1 MSHEAKRPAK
11 QESFVGN
18 VMKYSIATYLGFLI
32 SGAALIIKG
41 VLPPDA
47 YGVPATFMAY
57 TMSLMN
63 LGMLGLDQALLRF
76 YHEPTRGVSGRQMF
90 LACVR
95 LSVLVMVL
103 AGAVATLFF
112 APPLAVAFGLGQ
124 GGTALVPFLFLNAA
138 LYMLVRYVNV
148 LLRLENDVR
157 AYTVQTLWMNACLNL
172 IYLLPGFFTSNTWA
186 FIGAALAG
194 FGGVAIAFWFRALRL
209 AKTEPEAPADA
220 PDASPADSDT
230 PVPAD
235 DKPAPKG
242 LAADGAIYRTFLP
255 YGIALAPASILTPL
269 YRSLCL
275 SFLATAS
282 GAAAQGLFEF
292 SYTLA
297 QLVTTVQA
305 GFSTYWGPY
314 VYAHYRTEQER
325 IGRIH
330 DLLNFLVFGF
340 FCCLI
345 MFEDIIFLIFPAK
358 SACLRF
364 FPIMMLSSVFAILIE
379 GTVYGNA
386 IARRPHHDTI
396 GVALGV
402 AVNFGMC
409 AWLVPLY
416 NVTGAAVAVACANAA
431 MFLYRTVTG
440 QYYYRTI
447 PNYGRTIS
455 GFLLALAATVAGVVL
470 YDHFFLKFAAVGAIL
485 FVYCSLYRPQLRKL
499 WQLAMGLVRKFAPP
513 A

>member
-1 MSHEAKRPAK
+1 MADTPQQKPAK
-11 QESFVGN
+11 PESFVGN
-18 VMKYSIATYLGFLI
+18 VMKYSVATYLGFLI

-41 VLPPDA
+41 VLPADA
-47 YGVPATFMAY
+47 YAVPATFMAY

-76 YHEPTRGVSGRQMF
+76 YREPPRGATGRGMF

-95 LSVLVMVL
+95 LSLLVMLVV
-103 AGAVATLFF
+103 GAAASLFF
-112 APPLAVAFGLGQ
+112 APTLAVAFGLGQ
-124 GGTALVPFLFLNAA
+124 GGAALVPFLFLNAA

-172 IYLLPGFFTSNTWA
+172 IYLLPGFFTSNVWA
-186 FIGAALAG
+186 FIAAALAG
-194 FGGVAIAFWFRALRL
+194 FGGVAVAFWFRALGASRDEVSATPRGL
-209 AKTEPEAPADA
+209 RALKADR
-220 PDASPADSDT
+220 
-230 PVPAD
+230 
-235 DKPAPKG
+235 G
-242 LAADGAIYRTFLP
+242 IYRLMLP
-255 YGIALAPASILTPL
+255 YGLLLAPAAILTPL
-269 YRSLCL
+269 YRSVCH
-275 SFLATAS
+275 SFLAAGP
-282 GAAAQGLFEF
+282 GATSQGLFEF
-292 SYTLA
+292 AYTLA

-330 DLLNFLVFGF
+330 DVLNFLVFGF
-340 FCCLI
+340 FCVLI
-345 MFEDIIFLIFPAK
+345 MFEDVIFLIFPDKA
-358 SACLRF
+358 ACMRF
-364 FPIMMLSSVFAILIE
+364 FPVMMLSAVFAILIE

-402 AVNFGMC
+402 AVNVALC

-416 NVTGAAVAVACANAA
+416 SVTGAAAAVAASNAA

-455 GFLLALAATVAGVVL
+455 GFLLALAATCVGVVF
-470 YDHFFLKFAAVGAIL
+470 YQHFVVKFVLVGAIV
-485 FVYCSLYRPQLRKL
+485 FVYCTLYRPQLQKL
-499 WQLAMGLVRKFAPP
+499 WQMALALLRRFLA
-513 A
+513 ARR

>member
-1 MSHEAKRPAK
+1 MADTPQQKPAK
-11 QESFVGN
+11 PESFVGN
-18 VMKYSIATYLGFLI
+18 VMKYSVATYLGFLI

-41 VLPPDA
+41 VLPADA
-47 YGVPATFMAY
+47 YAVPATFMAY

-76 YHEPTRGVSGRQMF
+76 YREPPRGATGRGMF

-95 LSVLVMVL
+95 LSLLVMLVV
-103 AGAVATLFF
+103 GAAASLFF
-112 APPLAVAFGLGQ
+112 APTLAVAFGLGQ
-124 GGTALVPFLFLNAA
+124 GGAALVPFLFLNAA
-138 LYMLVRYVNV
+138 LYMLVRYINV

-172 IYLLPGFFTSNTWA
+172 IYLLPGFFTSNVWA
-186 FIGAALAG
+186 FIAAALAG
-194 FGGVAIAFWFRALRL
+194 FGGVAVAFWFRALGASRGAGAAPGGL
-209 AKTEPEAPADA
+209 RTPEAGQG
-220 PDASPADSDT
+220 
-230 PVPAD
+230 V
-235 DKPAPKG
+235 
-242 LAADGAIYRTFLP
+242 YRLMLP
-255 YGIALAPASILTPL
+255 YGLLLAPAAILTPL
-269 YRSLCL
+269 YRSVCL
-275 SFLATAS
+275 SFLAAGP
-282 GAAAQGLFEF
+282 GATSQGLFEF
-292 SYTLA
+292 AYTLA

-330 DLLNFLVFGF
+330 DVLNFLVFGF
-340 FCCLI
+340 FCVLI
-345 MFEDIIFLIFPAK
+345 MFEDVIFLIFPDKA
-358 SACLRF
+358 ACMRF
-364 FPIMMLSSVFAILIE
+364 FPVMMLSAVFAILIE

-402 AVNFGMC
+402 AVNVALC

-416 NVTGAAVAVACANAA
+416 SVTGAAAAVAASNAA

-455 GFLLALAATVAGVVL
+455 GFLLALAATCVGVVF
-470 YDHFFLKFAAVGAIL
+470 YQHFVVKFVLVGAIV
-485 FVYCSLYRPQLRKL
+485 FVYCTLYRPQLQKL
-499 WQLAMGLVRKFAPP
+499 WQMALALLRRFIVSKH
-513 A
+513 

>member
-1 MSHEAKRPAK
+1 MADTPQQKPAK
-11 QESFVGN
+11 PESFVGN
-18 VMKYSIATYLGFLI
+18 VMKYSVATYLGFLI

-41 VLPPDA
+41 VLPADA
-47 YGVPATFMAY
+47 YAVPATFMAY

-76 YHEPTRGVSGRQMF
+76 YREPPRGATGRGMF

-95 LSVLVMVL
+95 LSLLVMLVV
-103 AGAVATLFF
+103 GAAASLFF
-112 APPLAVAFGLGQ
+112 APTLAVAFGLGQ
-124 GGTALVPFLFLNAA
+124 GGAALVPFLFLNAA

-148 LLRLENDVR
+148 LLRLENDVK

-172 IYLLPGFFTSNTWA
+172 IYLLPGFFTSNVWA
-186 FIGAALAG
+186 FIAAALAG
-194 FGGVAIAFWFRALRL
+194 FGGVAAAFWFRALGASRGAGAAPRGL
-209 AKTEPEAPADA
+209 RAPEAGQG
-220 PDASPADSDT
+220 
-230 PVPAD
+230 V
-235 DKPAPKG
+235 
-242 LAADGAIYRTFLP
+242 YRLMLP
-255 YGIALAPASILTPL
+255 YGLLLAPAAILTPL
-269 YRSLCL
+269 YRSVCL
-275 SFLATAS
+275 SFLAAGP
-282 GAAAQGLFEF
+282 GATSQGLFEF
-292 SYTLA
+292 AYTLA

-330 DLLNFLVFGF
+330 DVLNFLVFGF
-340 FCCLI
+340 FCVLI
-345 MFEDIIFLIFPAK
+345 LFEDVIFLIFPDKA
-358 SACLRF
+358 ACMRF
-364 FPIMMLSSVFAILIE
+364 FPVMMLSAVFAILIE

-402 AVNFGMC
+402 AVNVALC

-416 NVTGAAVAVACANAA
+416 SVTGAAAAVAASNAA

-455 GFLLALAATVAGVVL
+455 GFLLALAATCVGVVF
-470 YDHFFLKFAAVGAIL
+470 YQHFVVKFVLVGAIV
-485 FVYCSLYRPQLRKL
+485 FVYCTLYRPQLQKL
-499 WQLAMGLVRKFAPP
+499 WQMALALLRRFLA
-513 A
+513 ARR

>member
-1 MSHEAKRPAK
+1 MADTPQQKPAK
-11 QESFVGN
+11 PESFVGN
-18 VMKYSIATYLGFLI
+18 VMKYSVATYLGFLI

-41 VLPPDA
+41 VLPADA
-47 YGVPATFMAY
+47 YAVPATFMAY

-76 YHEPTRGVSGRQMF
+76 YREPPRGATGRGMF

-95 LSVLVMVL
+95 LSLLVMLVV
-103 AGAVATLFF
+103 GAAASLFF
-112 APPLAVAFGLGQ
+112 APTLAVAFGLGQ
-124 GGTALVPFLFLNAA
+124 GGAALVPFLFLNAA

-172 IYLLPGFFTSNTWA
+172 VYLLPGFFTSNVWA
-186 FIGAALAG
+186 FIAAALAG
-194 FGGVAIAFWFRALRL
+194 FGGVAVAFWFRALGASRGAGAAPGGL
-209 AKTEPEAPADA
+209 RAPEAGQG
-220 PDASPADSDT
+220 
-230 PVPAD
+230 V
-235 DKPAPKG
+235 
-242 LAADGAIYRTFLP
+242 YRLMLP
-255 YGIALAPASILTPL
+255 YGLLLAPAAILTPL
-269 YRSLCL
+269 YRSVCL
-275 SFLATAS
+275 SFLAAGP
-282 GAAAQGLFEF
+282 GATSQGLFEF
-292 SYTLA
+292 AYTLA

-330 DLLNFLVFGF
+330 DVLNFLVFGF
-340 FCCLI
+340 FCVLI
-345 MFEDIIFLIFPAK
+345 MFEDVIFLIFPDKA
-358 SACLRF
+358 ACLRF
-364 FPIMMLSSVFAILIE
+364 FPVMMLSAVFAILIE

-402 AVNFGMC
+402 AVNVALC

-416 NVTGAAVAVACANAA
+416 SVTGAAAAVAASNAA

-455 GFLLALAATVAGVVL
+455 GFLLALAATCVGVVF
-470 YDHFFLKFAAVGAIL
+470 YQHFVVKFVLVGAIV
-485 FVYCSLYRPQLRKL
+485 FVYCTLYRPQLQKL
-499 WQLAMGLVRKFAPP
+499 WQMTLALLRRFLA
-513 A
+513 ARR

>member
-1 MSHEAKRPAK
+1 MADTPQQKPAK
-11 QESFVGN
+11 PESFVGN
-18 VMKYSIATYLGFLI
+18 VMKYSVATYLGFLI

-41 VLPPDA
+41 VLPADA
-47 YGVPATFMAY
+47 YAVPATFMAY

-76 YHEPTRGVSGRQMF
+76 YREPPRGATGRGMF

-95 LSVLVMVL
+95 LSLLVMLVV
-103 AGAVATLFF
+103 GAAASLFF
-112 APPLAVAFGLGQ
+112 APTLAVAFGLGQ
-124 GGTALVPFLFLNAA
+124 GGAALVPFLFLNAA

-172 IYLLPGFFTSNTWA
+172 IYLLPGFFTSNVWA
-186 FIGAALAG
+186 FIAAALAG
-194 FGGVAIAFWFRALRL
+194 FGGVAVAFWFRALGASRGQGAAPGGLRAPVAGQGVYRL
-209 AKTEPEAPADA
+209 M
-220 PDASPADSDT
+220 
-230 PVPAD
+230 
-235 DKPAPKG
+235 
-242 LAADGAIYRTFLP
+242 LP
-255 YGIALAPASILTPL
+255 YGLLLAPAAILTPL
-269 YRSLCL
+269 YRSVCL
-275 SFLATAS
+275 SFLAAGP
-282 GAAAQGLFEF
+282 GATSQGLFEF
-292 SYTLA
+292 AYTLA

-330 DLLNFLVFGF
+330 DVLNFLVFGF
-340 FCCLI
+340 FCVLI
-345 MFEDIIFLIFPAK
+345 MFEDVIFLIFPDKA
-358 SACLRF
+358 ACMRF
-364 FPIMMLSSVFAILIE
+364 FPVMMLSAVFAILIE

-402 AVNFGMC
+402 AVNVAMC

-416 NVTGAAVAVACANAA
+416 SVTGAAVAVAASNAA

-455 GFLLALAATVAGVVL
+455 GFLLALAATCVGVVF
-470 YDHFFLKFAAVGAIL
+470 YQHFVVKFVLVGAIV
-485 FVYCSLYRPQLRKL
+485 FVYCTLYRPQLQKL
-499 WQLAMGLVRKFAPP
+499 WQMALALLRRFIVSKH
-513 A
+513 

>member
-1 MSHEAKRPAK
+1 MADTPQQKPAK
-11 QESFVGN
+11 PESFVGN
-18 VMKYSIATYLGFLI
+18 VMKYSVATYLGFLI

-41 VLPPDA
+41 VLPADA
-47 YGVPATFMAY
+47 YAVPATFMAY

-76 YHEPTRGVSGRQMF
+76 YREPPRGATGRGMF

-95 LSVLVMVL
+95 LSLLVMLVV
-103 AGAVATLFF
+103 GAAASLFF
-112 APPLAVAFGLGQ
+112 APTLAVAFGLGQ
-124 GGTALVPFLFLNAA
+124 GGAALVPFLFLNAA
-138 LYMLVRYVNV
+138 LYMLVRYINV
-148 LLRLENDVR
+148 LLRLENDVK

-172 IYLLPGFFTSNTWA
+172 IYLLPGFFTSNVWA
-186 FIGAALAG
+186 FIAAALAG
-194 FGGVAIAFWFRALRL
+194 FGGVAVAFWFRALGASRGAGAAPGGL
-209 AKTEPEAPADA
+209 RAPEAGQG
-220 PDASPADSDT
+220 
-230 PVPAD
+230 V
-235 DKPAPKG
+235 
-242 LAADGAIYRTFLP
+242 YRLMLP
-255 YGIALAPASILTPL
+255 YGLLLAPAAILTPL
-269 YRSLCL
+269 YRSVCL
-275 SFLATAS
+275 SFLAAGP
-282 GAAAQGLFEF
+282 GATSQGLFEF
-292 SYTLA
+292 AYTLA

-330 DLLNFLVFGF
+330 DVLNFLVFGF
-340 FCCLI
+340 FCVLI
-345 MFEDIIFLIFPAK
+345 MFEDVIFLIFPDKA
-358 SACLRF
+358 ACMRF
-364 FPIMMLSSVFAILIE
+364 FPVMMLSAVFAILIE

-402 AVNFGMC
+402 AVNVALC

-416 NVTGAAVAVACANAA
+416 SVTGAAAAVAASNAA

-455 GFLLALAATVAGVVL
+455 GFLLALAATCVGVVF
-470 YDHFFLKFAAVGAIL
+470 YQHFVVKFVLVGAIV
-485 FVYCSLYRPQLRKL
+485 FVYCTLYRPQLQKL
-499 WQLAMGLVRKFAPP
+499 WQMALALLRRFIVSKH
-513 A
+513 

>member
-103 AGAVATLFF
+103 AGAVASVFF

-124 GGTALVPFLFLNAA
+124 GGAALVPFLFLNAA

-209 AKTEPEAPADA
+209 AKTEPEAPADSGA
-220 PDASPADSDT
+220 PL
-230 PVPAD
+230 PAD
-235 DKPAPKG
+235 DKPAPRG

-314 VYAHYRTEQER
+314 VYAHYRTE
-325 IGRIH
+325 H
-330 DLLNFLVFGF
+330 
-340 FCCLI
+340 
-345 MFEDIIFLIFPAK
+345 
-358 SACLRF
+358 
-364 FPIMMLSSVFAILIE
+364 
-379 GTVYGNA
+379 
-386 IARRPHHDTI
+386 
-396 GVALGV
+396 
-402 AVNFGMC
+402 
-409 AWLVPLY
+409 
-416 NVTGAAVAVACANAA
+416 
-431 MFLYRTVTG
+431 
-440 QYYYRTI
+440 
-447 PNYGRTIS
+447 
-455 GFLLALAATVAGVVL
+455 
-470 YDHFFLKFAAVGAIL
+470 
-485 FVYCSLYRPQLRKL
+485 
-499 WQLAMGLVRKFAPP
+499 
-513 A
+513 

>member
-1 MSHEAKRPAK
+1 MADTPQQKPAK
-11 QESFVGN
+11 PESFVGN

-41 VLPPDA
+41 VLPADA
-47 YGVPATFMAY
+47 YAVPATFMAY

-76 YHEPTRGVSGRQMF
+76 YREPPRGATGRGMF

-95 LSVLVMVL
+95 LSLLVMLVV
-103 AGAVATLFF
+103 GAAASLFF
-112 APPLAVAFGLGQ
+112 APTLAVAFGLGQ
-124 GGTALVPFLFLNAA
+124 GGAALVPFLFLNAA
-138 LYMLVRYVNV
+138 LYMLVRYINV

-172 IYLLPGFFTSNTWA
+172 IYLLPGFFTSNVWA
-186 FIGAALAG
+186 FIAAALAG
-194 FGGVAIAFWFRALRL
+194 FGGVAVAFWFRALGASRGAGAAPGGL
-209 AKTEPEAPADA
+209 RAPEAGQG
-220 PDASPADSDT
+220 
-230 PVPAD
+230 V
-235 DKPAPKG
+235 
-242 LAADGAIYRTFLP
+242 YRLMLP
-255 YGIALAPASILTPL
+255 YGLLLAPAAILTPL
-269 YRSLCL
+269 YRSVCL
-275 SFLATAS
+275 SFLAAGP
-282 GAAAQGLFEF
+282 GATSQGLFEF
-292 SYTLA
+292 AYTLA

-305 GFSTYWGPY
+305 GFSTYWVPY

-330 DLLNFLVFGF
+330 DVLNFLVFGF
-340 FCCLI
+340 FCVLI
-345 MFEDIIFLIFPAK
+345 MFEDVIFLIFPDKA
-358 SACLRF
+358 ACLRF
-364 FPIMMLSSVFAILIE
+364 FPVMMLSAVFAILIE

-402 AVNFGMC
+402 AVNVALC

-416 NVTGAAVAVACANAA
+416 SVTGAAAAVAASNAA

-455 GFLLALAATVAGVVL
+455 GFLLALAATCVGVVF
-470 YDHFFLKFAAVGAIL
+470 YQHFVVKFVLVGAIV
-485 FVYCSLYRPQLRKL
+485 FVYCTLYRPQLQKL
-499 WQLAMGLVRKFAPP
+499 WQMTLALLRRFLA
-513 A
+513 ARR

>member
-1 MSHEAKRPAK
+1 MAETPQQQPAK
-11 QESFVGN
+11 PARFVGN
-18 VMKYSIATYLGFLI
+18 VMKYSVATYLGFLI

-41 VLPPDA
+41 VLPADA
-47 YGVPATFMAY
+47 YAVPATFMAY

-76 YHEPTRGVSGRQMF
+76 YREPPRGATGRGMF

-95 LSVLVMVL
+95 LSLLVMLVV
-103 AGAVATLFF
+103 GAAASLFF
-112 APPLAVAFGLGQ
+112 APTLAVAFGLGQ
-124 GGTALVPFLFLNAA
+124 GGAALVPFLFLNAA

-172 IYLLPGFFTSNTWA
+172 IYLLPGFFTSNVWA
-186 FIGAALAG
+186 FIAAALAG
-194 FGGVAIAFWFRALRL
+194 FGGVAVAFWFRALGASRGEGAAPGGL
-209 AKTEPEAPADA
+209 RAPEAGQG
-220 PDASPADSDT
+220 
-230 PVPAD
+230 V
-235 DKPAPKG
+235 
-242 LAADGAIYRTFLP
+242 YRLMLP
-255 YGIALAPASILTPL
+255 YGLLLAPAAILTPL
-269 YRSLCL
+269 YRSVCL
-275 SFLATAS
+275 SFLAAGP
-282 GAAAQGLFEF
+282 GATSQGLFEF
-292 SYTLA
+292 AYTLA

-330 DLLNFLVFGF
+330 DVLNFLVFGF
-340 FCCLI
+340 FCVLI
-345 MFEDIIFLIFPAK
+345 MFEDVIFLIFPDKA
-358 SACLRF
+358 ACMRF
-364 FPIMMLSSVFAILIE
+364 FPVMMLSAVFAILIE

-402 AVNFGMC
+402 AVNVALC

-416 NVTGAAVAVACANAA
+416 SVTGAAAAVAASNAA

-455 GFLLALAATVAGVVL
+455 GFLLALAATCVGVVF
-470 YDHFFLKFAAVGAIL
+470 YQHFVVKFVLVGAIV
-485 FVYCSLYRPQLRKL
+485 FVYCTLYRPQLQKL
-499 WQLAMGLVRKFAPP
+499 WQMALALLRRFLA
-513 A
+513 ARR

>member
-1 MSHEAKRPAK
+1 MADTPQQKPAK
-11 QESFVGN
+11 PESFVGN
-18 VMKYSIATYLGFLI
+18 VMKYSVATYLGFLI

-41 VLPPDA
+41 VLPADA
-47 YGVPATFMAY
+47 YAVPATFMAY

-63 LGMLGLDQALLRF
+63 VGMLGLDQALLRF
-76 YHEPTRGVSGRQMF
+76 YREPPRGATGQGMF

-95 LSVLVMVL
+95 LSLLVMLVV
-103 AGAVATLFF
+103 GAAASLFF
-112 APPLAVAFGLGQ
+112 APTLAVAFGLGQ
-124 GGTALVPFLFLNAA
+124 GGAALVPFLFLNAA

-172 IYLLPGFFTSNTWA
+172 VYLLPGFFTSNVWA
-186 FIGAALAG
+186 FIAAALAG
-194 FGGVAIAFWFRALRL
+194 FGGVAVAFWFRALGASRGQDAAPGGL
-209 AKTEPEAPADA
+209 RAPEA
-220 PDASPADSDT
+220 
-230 PVPAD
+230 
-235 DKPAPKG
+235 G
-242 LAADGAIYRTFLP
+242 QGIYRLMLP
-255 YGIALAPASILTPL
+255 YGLLLAPAAILTPL
-269 YRSLCL
+269 YRSVCL
-275 SFLATAS
+275 SFLAAGP
-282 GAAAQGLFEF
+282 GATSQGLFEF
-292 SYTLA
+292 AYTLA

-330 DLLNFLVFGF
+330 DVLNFLVFGF
-340 FCCLI
+340 FCVLI
-345 MFEDIIFLIFPAK
+345 MFEDVIFLIFPDKA
-358 SACLRF
+358 ACMRF
-364 FPIMMLSSVFAILIE
+364 FPVMMLSAVFAILIE

-402 AVNFGMC
+402 AVNVALC

-416 NVTGAAVAVACANAA
+416 SVTGAAAAVAASNAA

-455 GFLLALAATVAGVVL
+455 GFLLALAATCVGVVF
-470 YDHFFLKFAAVGAIL
+470 YQHFVVKFVLVGAIV
-485 FVYCSLYRPQLRKL
+485 FVYCTLYRPQLQKL
-499 WQLAMGLVRKFAPP
+499 WQMTLALLRRFLA
-513 A
+513 ARR

>member
-1 MSHEAKRPAK
+1 MADTPQQKPAK
-11 QESFVGN
+11 PESFVGN
-18 VMKYSIATYLGFLI
+18 VMKYSVATYLGFLI

-41 VLPPDA
+41 VLPADA
-47 YGVPATFMAY
+47 YAVPATFMAY

-76 YHEPTRGVSGRQMF
+76 YREPPRGATGRGMF

-95 LSVLVMVL
+95 LSLLVMLVV
-103 AGAVATLFF
+103 GAAASLFF
-112 APPLAVAFGLGQ
+112 APTLAVAFGLGQ
-124 GGTALVPFLFLNAA
+124 GGAALVPFLFLNAA

-148 LLRLENDVR
+148 LLRLENDVK

-172 IYLLPGFFTSNTWA
+172 IYLLPGFFTSNVWA
-186 FIGAALAG
+186 FIAAALAG
-194 FGGVAIAFWFRALRL
+194 FGGVAVAFWFRALGASRGQDAAPGGL
-209 AKTEPEAPADA
+209 RAPEAGQG
-220 PDASPADSDT
+220 
-230 PVPAD
+230 V
-235 DKPAPKG
+235 
-242 LAADGAIYRTFLP
+242 YRLMLP
-255 YGIALAPASILTPL
+255 YGLLLAPAAILTPL
-269 YRSLCL
+269 YRSVCL
-275 SFLATAS
+275 SFLAAGP
-282 GAAAQGLFEF
+282 GATSQGLFEF
-292 SYTLA
+292 AYTLA

-330 DLLNFLVFGF
+330 DVLNFLVFGF
-340 FCCLI
+340 FCVLI
-345 MFEDIIFLIFPAK
+345 MFEDVIFLIFPDKA
-358 SACLRF
+358 ACMRF
-364 FPIMMLSSVFAILIE
+364 FPVMMLSAVFAILIE

-386 IARRPHHDTI
+386 IARRPHHDPI

-402 AVNFGMC
+402 AVNVALC

-416 NVTGAAVAVACANAA
+416 SVTGAAAAVAASNAA

-455 GFLLALAATVAGVVL
+455 GFLLALAATCVGVVF
-470 YDHFFLKFAAVGAIL
+470 YQHFVVKFVLVGAIV
-485 FVYCSLYRPQLRKL
+485 FVYCTLYRPQPQKPWQMALTLL
-499 WQLAMGLVRKFAPP
+499 WRCSVSKH
-513 A
+513 

>member
-1 MSHEAKRPAK
+1 MADTPQQKPAK
-11 QESFVGN
+11 PESFVGN
-18 VMKYSIATYLGFLI
+18 VMKYSVATYLGFLI

-41 VLPPDA
+41 VLPADA
-47 YGVPATFMAY
+47 YAVPATFMAY

-76 YHEPTRGVSGRQMF
+76 YREPPRGATGQGMF

-95 LSVLVMVL
+95 LSLLVMLVV
-103 AGAVATLFF
+103 GAAASLFF
-112 APPLAVAFGLGQ
+112 APTLAVAFGLGQ
-124 GGTALVPFLFLNAA
+124 GGAALVPFLFLNAA

-172 IYLLPGFFTSNTWA
+172 VYLLPGFFTSNVWA
-186 FIGAALAG
+186 FIAAALAG
-194 FGGVAIAFWFRALRL
+194 FGGVAVAFWFRALGASRGEGAAPGGL
-209 AKTEPEAPADA
+209 RAPEAGQG
-220 PDASPADSDT
+220 
-230 PVPAD
+230 V
-235 DKPAPKG
+235 
-242 LAADGAIYRTFLP
+242 YRLMLP
-255 YGIALAPASILTPL
+255 YGLLLAPAAILTPL
-269 YRSLCL
+269 YRSVCL
-275 SFLATAS
+275 SFLAAGP
-282 GAAAQGLFEF
+282 GATSQGLFEF
-292 SYTLA
+292 AYTLA

-330 DLLNFLVFGF
+330 DVLNFLVFGF
-340 FCCLI
+340 FCVLI
-345 MFEDIIFLIFPAK
+345 MFEDVIFLIFPDKA
-358 SACLRF
+358 ACMRF
-364 FPIMMLSSVFAILIE
+364 FPVMMLSAVFAILIE

-402 AVNFGMC
+402 AVNVALC

-416 NVTGAAVAVACANAA
+416 SVTGAAAAVAASNAA

-455 GFLLALAATVAGVVL
+455 GFLLALAATCVGVVF
-470 YDHFFLKFAAVGAIL
+470 YQHFVVKFVLVGAIV
-485 FVYCSLYRPQLRKL
+485 FVYCTLYRPQLQKL
-499 WQLAMGLVRKFAPP
+499 WQMTLALLRRFIVSKH
-513 A
+513 

>member
-1 MSHEAKRPAK
+1 MADTPQQKPAK
-11 QESFVGN
+11 PESFVGN
-18 VMKYSIATYLGFLI
+18 VMKYSVATYLGFLI

-41 VLPPDA
+41 VLPADA
-47 YGVPATFMAY
+47 YAVPATFMAY

-76 YHEPTRGVSGRQMF
+76 YREPPRGATGRGMF

-95 LSVLVMVL
+95 LSLLVMLVV
-103 AGAVATLFF
+103 GAAASLFF
-112 APPLAVAFGLGQ
+112 APTLAVAFGLGQ
-124 GGTALVPFLFLNAA
+124 GGAALVPFLFLNAA

-172 IYLLPGFFTSNTWA
+172 VYLLPGFFTSNVWA
-186 FIGAALAG
+186 FIAAALAG
-194 FGGVAIAFWFRALRL
+194 FGGVAVAFWFRALGASRGQDAAPGGL
-209 AKTEPEAPADA
+209 RAPEA
-220 PDASPADSDT
+220 
-230 PVPAD
+230 
-235 DKPAPKG
+235 G
-242 LAADGAIYRTFLP
+242 QGIYRLMLP
-255 YGIALAPASILTPL
+255 YGLLLAPAAILTPL
-269 YRSLCL
+269 YRSVCL
-275 SFLATAS
+275 SFLAAGP
-282 GAAAQGLFEF
+282 GATSQGLFEF
-292 SYTLA
+292 AYTLA

-330 DLLNFLVFGF
+330 DVLNFLVFGF
-340 FCCLI
+340 FCVLI
-345 MFEDIIFLIFPAK
+345 MFEDVIFLIFPDKA
-358 SACLRF
+358 ACMRF
-364 FPIMMLSSVFAILIE
+364 FPVMMLSAVFAILIE

-402 AVNFGMC
+402 AVNVALC

-416 NVTGAAVAVACANAA
+416 SVTGAAAAVAASNAA
-431 MFLYRTVTG
+431 MCLYRTVTG

-455 GFLLALAATVAGVVL
+455 GFLLALAATCVGVVF
-470 YDHFFLKFAAVGAIL
+470 YQHFVVKFVLVGAIV
-485 FVYCSLYRPQLRKL
+485 FVYCTLYRPQLQKL
-499 WQLAMGLVRKFAPP
+499 WQMTLALLRRVTAARR
-513 A
+513 

>member
-1 MSHEAKRPAK
+1 MADTPQQKPAK
-11 QESFVGN
+11 PESFVGN
-18 VMKYSIATYLGFLI
+18 VMKYSVATYLGFLI

-41 VLPPDA
+41 VLPADA
-47 YGVPATFMAY
+47 YAVPATFMAY

-76 YHEPTRGVSGRQMF
+76 YREPPRGATGRGMF

-95 LSVLVMVL
+95 LSLLVMLVV
-103 AGAVATLFF
+103 GAAASLFF
-112 APPLAVAFGLGQ
+112 APTLAVAFGLGQ
-124 GGTALVPFLFLNAA
+124 GGAALVPFLFLNAA

-148 LLRLENDVR
+148 LLRLDNDVR
-157 AYTVQTLWMNACLNL
+157 AYTVQTLWMSACLNL
-172 IYLLPGFFTSNTWA
+172 IYLLPGFFTSNVWA
-186 FIGAALAG
+186 FIAAALAG
-194 FGGVAIAFWFRALRL
+194 FGGVAVAFWFRALGASRGQDAAPRGL
-209 AKTEPEAPADA
+209 RAPEAGQG
-220 PDASPADSDT
+220 
-230 PVPAD
+230 V
-235 DKPAPKG
+235 
-242 LAADGAIYRTFLP
+242 YRLMLP
-255 YGIALAPASILTPL
+255 YGLLLAPAAILTPL
-269 YRSLCL
+269 YRSVCL
-275 SFLATAS
+275 SFLAAGP
-282 GAAAQGLFEF
+282 GATSQGLFEF
-292 SYTLA
+292 AYTLA

-330 DLLNFLVFGF
+330 DVLNFLVFGF
-340 FCCLI
+340 FCVLI
-345 MFEDIIFLIFPAK
+345 MFEDVIFLIFPDKA
-358 SACLRF
+358 ACMRF
-364 FPIMMLSSVFAILIE
+364 FPVMMLSAVFAILIE

-402 AVNFGMC
+402 AVNVALC

-416 NVTGAAVAVACANAA
+416 SVTGAAAAVAASNAA

-455 GFLLALAATVAGVVL
+455 GFLLALAAACVGVVF
-470 YDHFFLKFAAVGAIL
+470 YQHFVVKFVLVGAIV
-485 FVYCSLYRPQLRKL
+485 FVYCTLYRPQLQKL
-499 WQLAMGLVRKFAPP
+499 WQMALALLRRFLA
-513 A
+513 ARR

>member
-1 MSHEAKRPAK
+1 MADTPQQKPAK
-11 QESFVGN
+11 PESFVGN
-18 VMKYSIATYLGFLI
+18 VMKYSVATYLGFLI

-41 VLPPDA
+41 VLPADA
-47 YGVPATFMAY
+47 YAVPATFMAY

-76 YHEPTRGVSGRQMF
+76 YREPPRGATGRGMF

-95 LSVLVMVL
+95 LSLLVMLVV
-103 AGAVATLFF
+103 GAAASLFF
-112 APPLAVAFGLGQ
+112 APALAVAFGLGQ
-124 GGTALVPFLFLNAA
+124 GGAALVPFLFLNAA

-148 LLRLENDVR
+148 LLRLENDVK

-172 IYLLPGFFTSNTWA
+172 IYLLPGFFTSNVWA
-186 FIGAALAG
+186 FIAAALAG
-194 FGGVAIAFWFRALRL
+194 FGGVAVAFWFRALGASRGEGAAPGGLRAPVAGQGVYRL
-209 AKTEPEAPADA
+209 M
-220 PDASPADSDT
+220 
-230 PVPAD
+230 
-235 DKPAPKG
+235 
-242 LAADGAIYRTFLP
+242 LP
-255 YGIALAPASILTPL
+255 YGLLLAPAAILTPL
-269 YRSLCL
+269 YRSVCL
-275 SFLATAS
+275 SFLAAGP
-282 GAAAQGLFEF
+282 GATSQGLFEF
-292 SYTLA
+292 AYTLA

-330 DLLNFLVFGF
+330 DVLNFLVFGF
-340 FCCLI
+340 FCVLI
-345 MFEDIIFLIFPAK
+345 MFEDVIFLIFPDKA
-358 SACLRF
+358 ACMRF
-364 FPIMMLSSVFAILIE
+364 FPVMMLSAVFAILIE

-402 AVNFGMC
+402 AVNVALC

-416 NVTGAAVAVACANAA
+416 SVTGAAAAVAASNAA

-455 GFLLALAATVAGVVL
+455 GFLLALAATCVGVVF
-470 YDHFFLKFAAVGAIL
+470 YQHFVVKFVLVGAIV
-485 FVYCSLYRPQLRKL
+485 FVYCTLYRPQLQKL
-499 WQLAMGLVRKFAPP
+499 WQMALALLRRFIVSKH
-513 A
+513 

>member
-1 MSHEAKRPAK
+1 MADTPQQKPAK
-11 QESFVGN
+11 PESFVGN
-18 VMKYSIATYLGFLI
+18 VMKYSVATYLGFLI

-41 VLPPDA
+41 VLPADA
-47 YGVPATFMAY
+47 YAVPATFMAY

-76 YHEPTRGVSGRQMF
+76 YREPPRGATGRGMF

-95 LSVLVMVL
+95 LSLLVMLVV
-103 AGAVATLFF
+103 GAAASLFF
-112 APPLAVAFGLGQ
+112 APTLAVAFGLGQ
-124 GGTALVPFLFLNAA
+124 GGAALVPFLFLNAA

-172 IYLLPGFFTSNTWA
+172 VYLLPGFFTSNVWA
-186 FIGAALAG
+186 FVAAALAG
-194 FGGVAIAFWFRALRL
+194 FGGVAVAFWFRALGASRGQDAAPRGL
-209 AKTEPEAPADA
+209 RAPEAGQG
-220 PDASPADSDT
+220 
-230 PVPAD
+230 V
-235 DKPAPKG
+235 
-242 LAADGAIYRTFLP
+242 YRLMLP
-255 YGIALAPASILTPL
+255 YGLLLAPAAILTPL
-269 YRSLCL
+269 YRSVCL
-275 SFLATAS
+275 SFLAAGP
-282 GAAAQGLFEF
+282 GATSQGLFEF
-292 SYTLA
+292 AYTLA

-330 DLLNFLVFGF
+330 DVLNFLVFGF
-340 FCCLI
+340 FCVLI
-345 MFEDIIFLIFPAK
+345 MFEDVIFLIFPDKA
-358 SACLRF
+358 ACMRF
-364 FPIMMLSSVFAILIE
+364 FPVMMLSAVFAILIE

-402 AVNFGMC
+402 AVNVALC

-416 NVTGAAVAVACANAA
+416 SVTGAAAAVAASNAA

-455 GFLLALAATVAGVVL
+455 GFLLALAATCVGVVF
-470 YDHFFLKFAAVGAIL
+470 YQHFVVKFVLVGAIV
-485 FVYCSLYRPQLRKL
+485 FVYCTLYRPQLQKL
-499 WQLAMGLVRKFAPP
+499 WQMTLALLRRFLA
-513 A
+513 ARR

>member
-1 MSHEAKRPAK
+1 MADTPQQKPAK
-11 QESFVGN
+11 PESFVGN
-18 VMKYSIATYLGFLI
+18 VMKYSVATYLGFLI

-41 VLPPDA
+41 VLPADA
-47 YGVPATFMAY
+47 YAVPATFMAY

-63 LGMLGLDQALLRF
+63 VGMLGLDQALLRF
-76 YHEPTRGVSGRQMF
+76 YREPPRGATGQGMF

-95 LSVLVMVL
+95 LSLLVMLVV
-103 AGAVATLFF
+103 GAAASLFF
-112 APPLAVAFGLGQ
+112 APTLAVAFGLGQ
-124 GGTALVPFLFLNAA
+124 GGAALVPFLFLNAA

-172 IYLLPGFFTSNTWA
+172 VYLLPGFFTSNVWA
-186 FIGAALAG
+186 FIAAALAG
-194 FGGVAIAFWFRALRL
+194 FGGVAVAFWFRALGASRGQDAAPGGL
-209 AKTEPEAPADA
+209 RAPEA
-220 PDASPADSDT
+220 
-230 PVPAD
+230 
-235 DKPAPKG
+235 G
-242 LAADGAIYRTFLP
+242 QGIYRLMLP
-255 YGIALAPASILTPL
+255 YGLLLAPAAILTPL
-269 YRSLCL
+269 YRSVCL
-275 SFLATAS
+275 SFLAAGP
-282 GAAAQGLFEF
+282 GATSQGLFEF
-292 SYTLA
+292 AYTLA

-330 DLLNFLVFGF
+330 DVLNFLVFGF
-340 FCCLI
+340 FCVLI
-345 MFEDIIFLIFPAK
+345 MFEDVIFLIFPDKA
-358 SACLRF
+358 ACMRF
-364 FPIMMLSSVFAILIE
+364 FPVMMLSAVFAILIE

-402 AVNFGMC
+402 AVNVALC

-416 NVTGAAVAVACANAA
+416 SVTGAAVAVAASNGA

-455 GFLLALAATVAGVVL
+455 GFLLALAAACVGVL
-470 YDHFFLKFAAVGAIL
+470 FYDHFVLKFLLVGAIL
-485 FVYCSLYRPQLRKL
+485 FIYCTLYRPQLHKL
-499 WQLAMGLVRKFAPP
+499 WQMALALLRRVAAARR
-513 A
+513 

>member
-1 MSHEAKRPAK
+1 MADTPQQKPAK
-11 QESFVGN
+11 PESFVGN
-18 VMKYSIATYLGFLI
+18 VMKYSVATYLGFLI

-41 VLPPDA
+41 VLPADA
-47 YGVPATFMAY
+47 YAVPATFMAY

-76 YHEPTRGVSGRQMF
+76 YREPPRGATGRGMF

-95 LSVLVMVL
+95 LSLLVMLVV
-103 AGAVATLFF
+103 GAAASLFF
-112 APPLAVAFGLGQ
+112 APTLAVAFGLGQ
-124 GGTALVPFLFLNAA
+124 GGAALVPFLFLNAA

-148 LLRLENDVR
+148 LLRLENDVK

-172 IYLLPGFFTSNTWA
+172 IYLLPGFFTSNVWA
-186 FIGAALAG
+186 FIAAALAG
-194 FGGVAIAFWFRALRL
+194 FGGVAVAFWFRALGASRNAGAAPGGL
-209 AKTEPEAPADA
+209 RAPEA
-220 PDASPADSDT
+220 
-230 PVPAD
+230 
-235 DKPAPKG
+235 G
-242 LAADGAIYRTFLP
+242 QGIYRLMLP
-255 YGIALAPASILTPL
+255 YGLLLAPAAILTPL
-269 YRSLCL
+269 YRSVCL
-275 SFLATAS
+275 SFLAAGP
-282 GAAAQGLFEF
+282 GATSQGLFEF
-292 SYTLA
+292 AYTLA

-330 DLLNFLVFGF
+330 DVLNFLVFGF
-340 FCCLI
+340 FCVLI
-345 MFEDIIFLIFPAK
+345 MFEDVIFLIFPDKA
-358 SACLRF
+358 ACMRF
-364 FPIMMLSSVFAILIE
+364 FPVMMLSAVFAILIE

-402 AVNFGMC
+402 AVNVALC

-416 NVTGAAVAVACANAA
+416 SVTGAAAAVAASNAA

-455 GFLLALAATVAGVVL
+455 GFLLALAAACVGVL
-470 YDHFFLKFAAVGAIL
+470 FYDHFVLKFLLVGAIL
-485 FVYCSLYRPQLRKL
+485 FIYCTLYRPQLHKL
-499 WQLAMGLVRKFAPP
+499 WQMALALLRRFIVSKH
-513 A
+513 

>member
-1 MSHEAKRPAK
+1 M
-11 QESFVGN
+11 
-18 VMKYSIATYLGFLI
+18 
-32 SGAALIIKG
+32 
-41 VLPPDA
+41 
-47 YGVPATFMAY
+47 
-57 TMSLMN
+57 
-63 LGMLGLDQALLRF
+63 
-76 YHEPTRGVSGRQMF
+76 
-90 LACVR
+90 
-95 LSVLVMVL
+95 
-103 AGAVATLFF
+103 
-112 APPLAVAFGLGQ
+112 
-124 GGTALVPFLFLNAA
+124 
-138 LYMLVRYVNV
+138 
-148 LLRLENDVR
+148 
-157 AYTVQTLWMNACLNL
+157 
-172 IYLLPGFFTSNTWA
+172 
-186 FIGAALAG
+186 
-194 FGGVAIAFWFRALRL
+194 
-209 AKTEPEAPADA
+209 
-220 PDASPADSDT
+220 
-230 PVPAD
+230 
-235 DKPAPKG
+235 
-242 LAADGAIYRTFLP
+242 
-255 YGIALAPASILTPL
+255 
-269 YRSLCL
+269 
-275 SFLATAS
+275 
-282 GAAAQGLFEF
+282 FEF

-345 MFEDIIFLIFPAK
+345 MFEDIIFRIFPAK

-402 AVNFGMC
+402 VVNFGMC

-416 NVTGAAVAVACANAA
+416 DVTGAAVAVACANAA

-470 YDHFFLKFAAVGAIL
+470 YA
-485 FVYCSLYRPQLRKL
+485 SLYPEIRVGGGYPLYL
-499 WQLAMGLVRKFAPP
+499 LHPLPPP
-513 A
+513 AAQALAAGHGAFAQVSPPGMTPDF

>member
-1 MSHEAKRPAK
+1 MADTPQQKPAK
-11 QESFVGN
+11 PESFVGN
-18 VMKYSIATYLGFLI
+18 VMKYSVATYLGFLI

-41 VLPPDA
+41 VLPADA
-47 YGVPATFMAY
+47 YAVPATFMAY

-76 YHEPTRGVSGRQMF
+76 YREPPRGATGRGMF

-95 LSVLVMVL
+95 LSLLVMLVV
-103 AGAVATLFF
+103 GAAASLFF
-112 APPLAVAFGLGQ
+112 APTLAVAFGLGQ
-124 GGTALVPFLFLNAA
+124 GGAALVPFLFLNAA

-148 LLRLENDVR
+148 LLRLENDVK

-172 IYLLPGFFTSNTWA
+172 IYLLPGFFTSNVWA
-186 FIGAALAG
+186 FIAAALAG
-194 FGGVAIAFWFRALRL
+194 FGGVAVAFWFRALGASRGQDAAPRGL
-209 AKTEPEAPADA
+209 RAPEAGQG
-220 PDASPADSDT
+220 
-230 PVPAD
+230 V
-235 DKPAPKG
+235 
-242 LAADGAIYRTFLP
+242 YRLMLP
-255 YGIALAPASILTPL
+255 YGLLLAPAAILTPL
-269 YRSLCL
+269 YRSVCL
-275 SFLATAS
+275 SFLAAGP
-282 GAAAQGLFEF
+282 GATSQGLFEF
-292 SYTLA
+292 AYTLA

-330 DLLNFLVFGF
+330 DVLNFLVFGF
-340 FCCLI
+340 FCVLI
-345 MFEDIIFLIFPAK
+345 MFEDVIFLIFPGKA
-358 SACLRF
+358 ACMRF
-364 FPIMMLSSVFAILIE
+364 FPVMMLSAVFAILIE

-402 AVNFGMC
+402 AVNVALC

-416 NVTGAAVAVACANAA
+416 SVTGAAAAVAASNAA

-455 GFLLALAATVAGVVL
+455 GFLLALAATCVGVVF
-470 YDHFFLKFAAVGAIL
+470 YQHFVVKFVLVGAIV
-485 FVYCSLYRPQLRKL
+485 FVYCTLYRPQLQKL
-499 WQLAMGLVRKFAPP
+499 WQMTLALLRRFIVSKH
-513 A
+513 

>member
-1 MSHEAKRPAK
+1 MADTPQQKPAK
-11 QESFVGN
+11 PESFVGN
-18 VMKYSIATYLGFLI
+18 VMKYSVATYLGFLI

-41 VLPPDA
+41 VLPADA
-47 YGVPATFMAY
+47 YAVPATFMAY

-76 YHEPTRGVSGRQMF
+76 YREPPRGATGRGMF

-95 LSVLVMVL
+95 LSLLVMLVV
-103 AGAVATLFF
+103 GAAASLFF
-112 APPLAVAFGLGQ
+112 APTLAVAFGLGQ
-124 GGTALVPFLFLNAA
+124 GGAALVPFLFLNAA

-172 IYLLPGFFTSNTWA
+172 IYLLPGFFTSNVWA
-186 FIGAALAG
+186 FIAAALAG
-194 FGGVAIAFWFRALRL
+194 FGGVAVAFWFRALGASRGQGAAPGAL
-209 AKTEPEAPADA
+209 RAPEAGQG
-220 PDASPADSDT
+220 
-230 PVPAD
+230 V
-235 DKPAPKG
+235 
-242 LAADGAIYRTFLP
+242 YRLMLP
-255 YGIALAPASILTPL
+255 YGLLLAPAAILTPL
-269 YRSLCL
+269 YRSVCL
-275 SFLATAS
+275 SFLAAGP
-282 GAAAQGLFEF
+282 GATSQGLFEF
-292 SYTLA
+292 AYTLA

-330 DLLNFLVFGF
+330 DVLNFLVFGF
-340 FCCLI
+340 FCVLI
-345 MFEDIIFLIFPAK
+345 MFEDVIFLIFPDKA
-358 SACLRF
+358 ACMRF
-364 FPIMMLSSVFAILIE
+364 FPVMMLSAVFAILIE

-402 AVNFGMC
+402 AVNVALC

-416 NVTGAAVAVACANAA
+416 SVTGAAAAVAASNAA

-455 GFLLALAATVAGVVL
+455 GFLLALAATCVGVVF
-470 YDHFFLKFAAVGAIL
+470 YQHFVVKFVLVGAIV
-485 FVYCSLYRPQLRKL
+485 FVYCTLYRPQLQKL
-499 WQLAMGLVRKFAPP
+499 WQMTLALLRRFIVSKH
-513 A
+513 

>member
-1 MSHEAKRPAK
+1 MADTPQQKPAK
-11 QESFVGN
+11 PESFVGN
-18 VMKYSIATYLGFLI
+18 VMKYSVATYLGFLI

-41 VLPPDA
+41 VLPADA
-47 YGVPATFMAY
+47 YAVPATFMAY

-76 YHEPTRGVSGRQMF
+76 YREPPRGATGRGMF

-95 LSVLVMVL
+95 LSLLVMLVV
-103 AGAVATLFF
+103 GAAASLFF
-112 APPLAVAFGLGQ
+112 APTLAVAFGLGQ
-124 GGTALVPFLFLNAA
+124 GGAALVPFLFLNAA

-172 IYLLPGFFTSNTWA
+172 IYLLPGFFTSNVWA
-186 FIGAALAG
+186 FIAAALVG
-194 FGGVAIAFWFRALRL
+194 FGGVAVAFWFRALGASRGQD
-209 AKTEPEAPADA
+209 AAPGGLRA
-220 PDASPADSDT
+220 PVA
-230 PVPAD
+230 
-235 DKPAPKG
+235 G
-242 LAADGAIYRTFLP
+242 QGIYRLMLP
-255 YGIALAPASILTPL
+255 YGLLLAPAAILTPL
-269 YRSLCL
+269 YRSVCL
-275 SFLATAS
+275 SFLAAGP
-282 GAAAQGLFEF
+282 GATSQGLFEF
-292 SYTLA
+292 AYTLA

-330 DLLNFLVFGF
+330 DVLNFLVFGF
-340 FCCLI
+340 FCVLI
-345 MFEDIIFLIFPAK
+345 MFEDVIFLIFPDKA
-358 SACLRF
+358 ACLRF
-364 FPIMMLSSVFAILIE
+364 FPVMMLSAVFAILIE

-402 AVNFGMC
+402 AVNVALC

-416 NVTGAAVAVACANAA
+416 SVTGAAAAVAASNAA

-455 GFLLALAATVAGVVL
+455 GFLLALAATCVGVVF
-470 YDHFFLKFAAVGAIL
+470 YQHFVVKFVLVGAIV
-485 FVYCSLYRPQLRKL
+485 FVYCTLYRPQLQKL
-499 WQLAMGLVRKFAPP
+499 WQMALALLRRFIVSKH
-513 A
+513 

>member
-1 MSHEAKRPAK
+1 MADTPQQKPAK
-11 QESFVGN
+11 PESFVGN

-41 VLPPDA
+41 ILPADA
-47 YGVPATFMAY
+47 YAVPATFMAY

-76 YHEPTRGVSGRQMF
+76 YREPPRGATGRGMF

-95 LSVLVMVL
+95 LSLLVMLVV
-103 AGAVATLFF
+103 GAAASLFF
-112 APPLAVAFGLGQ
+112 APTLAVAFGLGQ
-124 GGTALVPFLFLNAA
+124 GGAALVPFLFLNAS

-172 IYLLPGFFTSNTWA
+172 IYLLPGFFTSNVWA
-186 FIGAALAG
+186 FIAAALAG
-194 FGGVAIAFWFRALRL
+194 FGGVAVAFWFRALGASRGAGAAPGGL
-209 AKTEPEAPADA
+209 RTPEAGQG
-220 PDASPADSDT
+220 
-230 PVPAD
+230 V
-235 DKPAPKG
+235 
-242 LAADGAIYRTFLP
+242 YRLMLP
-255 YGIALAPASILTPL
+255 YGLLLAPAAILTPL
-269 YRSLCL
+269 YRSVCL
-275 SFLATAS
+275 SFLAAGP
-282 GAAAQGLFEF
+282 GATSQGLFEF
-292 SYTLA
+292 AYTLA

-330 DLLNFLVFGF
+330 DVLNFLVFGF
-340 FCCLI
+340 FCVLI
-345 MFEDIIFLIFPAK
+345 MFEDVIFLIFPDKA
-358 SACLRF
+358 ACMRF
-364 FPIMMLSSVFAILIE
+364 FPVMMLSAVFAILIE

-402 AVNFGMC
+402 AVNVALC

-416 NVTGAAVAVACANAA
+416 SVTGAAAAVAASNAA

-455 GFLLALAATVAGVVL
+455 GFLLALAATCVGVVF
-470 YDHFFLKFAAVGAIL
+470 YQHFVVKFVLVGAIV
-485 FVYCSLYRPQLRKL
+485 FVYCTLYRPQLQKL
-499 WQLAMGLVRKFAPP
+499 WQMALALLRRFLA
-513 A
+513 ARR

>member
-1 MSHEAKRPAK
+1 MSKETKRPAK

-76 YHEPTRGVSGRQMF
+76 YREPPEGTTGRGMF

-95 LSVLVMVL
+95 LSLLVMLVVG
-103 AGAVATLFF
+103 AGASVFF
-112 APPLAVAFGLGQ
+112 APTLAVAFGLGQ

-157 AYTVQTLWMNACLNL
+157 AYTMQTLWMNACLNL

-209 AKTEPEAPADA
+209 ARTDPEAPAAA
-220 PDASPADSDT
+220 PDAAAPAKGDDT
-230 PVPAD
+230 
-235 DKPAPKG
+235 PAPKG
-242 LAADGAIYRTFLP
+242 LAADAGIYRTFLP
-255 YGIALAPASILTPL
+255 YGIALAPAAILTPL

-396 GVALGV
+396 GVAVGV

-455 GFLLALAATVAGVVL
+455 GFLLALAATVAGVIL
-470 YDHFFLKFAAVGAIL
+470 YDHFILKFVSVGAIL

-499 WQLAMGLVRKFAPP
+499 WQLAMGLLRKFRPQA
-513 A
+513 

>member
-1 MSHEAKRPAK
+1 MADTPQQKPAK
-11 QESFVGN
+11 PESFVGN

-41 VLPPDA
+41 VLPADA
-47 YGVPATFMAY
+47 YAVPATFMAY

-76 YHEPTRGVSGRQMF
+76 YREPPRGATGRGMF

-95 LSVLVMVL
+95 LSLLVMLVV
-103 AGAVATLFF
+103 GAAASLFF
-112 APPLAVAFGLGQ
+112 APTLAVAFGLGQ
-124 GGTALVPFLFLNAA
+124 GGAALVPFLFLNAA

-148 LLRLENDVR
+148 LLRLENDVK

-172 IYLLPGFFTSNTWA
+172 IYLLPGFFTSNVWA
-186 FIGAALAG
+186 FIAAALAG
-194 FGGVAIAFWFRALRL
+194 FGGVAVAFWFRALGASRGQDAAPGGLRAPVAGQGVYRL
-209 AKTEPEAPADA
+209 M
-220 PDASPADSDT
+220 
-230 PVPAD
+230 
-235 DKPAPKG
+235 
-242 LAADGAIYRTFLP
+242 LP
-255 YGIALAPASILTPL
+255 YGLLLAPAAILTPL
-269 YRSLCL
+269 YRSVCL
-275 SFLATAS
+275 SFLAAGP
-282 GAAAQGLFEF
+282 GATSQGLFEF
-292 SYTLA
+292 AYTLA

-330 DLLNFLVFGF
+330 DVLNFLVFGF
-340 FCCLI
+340 FCVLI
-345 MFEDIIFLIFPAK
+345 MFEDVIFLIFPDKA
-358 SACLRF
+358 ACMRF
-364 FPIMMLSSVFAILIE
+364 FPVMMLSAVFAILIE

-402 AVNFGMC
+402 AVNVALC

-416 NVTGAAVAVACANAA
+416 SVTGAAAAVAASNAA

-455 GFLLALAATVAGVVL
+455 GFLLALAATCVGVVF
-470 YDHFFLKFAAVGAIL
+470 YQHFVVKFVLVGAIV
-485 FVYCSLYRPQLRKL
+485 FVYCTLYRPQLQKL
-499 WQLAMGLVRKFAPP
+499 WQMALALLRRFLA
-513 A
+513 ARR

>member
-1 MSHEAKRPAK
+1 MADTPQQKPAK
-11 QESFVGN
+11 PESFVGN
-18 VMKYSIATYLGFLI
+18 VMKYSVATYLGFLI

-41 VLPPDA
+41 VLPADA
-47 YGVPATFMAY
+47 YAVPATFMAY

-76 YHEPTRGVSGRQMF
+76 YREPPRGATGRGMF

-95 LSVLVMVL
+95 LSLLVMLVV
-103 AGAVATLFF
+103 GAAASLFF
-112 APPLAVAFGLGQ
+112 APTLAVAFGLGQ
-124 GGTALVPFLFLNAA
+124 GGAALVPFLFLNAA

-172 IYLLPGFFTSNTWA
+172 IYLLPGFFTSNVWA
-186 FIGAALAG
+186 FIAAALAG
-194 FGGVAIAFWFRALRL
+194 FGGVAVAFWFRALGASRGEGAAPRGLRAPEDGQGVYRL
-209 AKTEPEAPADA
+209 M
-220 PDASPADSDT
+220 
-230 PVPAD
+230 
-235 DKPAPKG
+235 
-242 LAADGAIYRTFLP
+242 LP
-255 YGIALAPASILTPL
+255 YGLLLAPAAILTPL
-269 YRSLCL
+269 YRSVCL
-275 SFLATAS
+275 SFLAAGP
-282 GAAAQGLFEF
+282 GATSQGLFEF
-292 SYTLA
+292 AYTLA

-330 DLLNFLVFGF
+330 DVLNFLVFGF
-340 FCCLI
+340 FCVLI
-345 MFEDIIFLIFPAK
+345 MFEDVIFLIFPDKA
-358 SACLRF
+358 ACMRF
-364 FPIMMLSSVFAILIE
+364 FPVMMLSAVFAILIE

-402 AVNFGMC
+402 AVNVALC

-416 NVTGAAVAVACANAA
+416 SVTGAAAAVAASNAA

-455 GFLLALAATVAGVVL
+455 GFLLALAATCVGVVF
-470 YDHFFLKFAAVGAIL
+470 YQHFVVKFVLVGAIV
-485 FVYCSLYRPQLRKL
+485 FVYCTLYRPQLQKL
-499 WQLAMGLVRKFAPP
+499 WQMALALLRRFLA
-513 A
+513 ARR